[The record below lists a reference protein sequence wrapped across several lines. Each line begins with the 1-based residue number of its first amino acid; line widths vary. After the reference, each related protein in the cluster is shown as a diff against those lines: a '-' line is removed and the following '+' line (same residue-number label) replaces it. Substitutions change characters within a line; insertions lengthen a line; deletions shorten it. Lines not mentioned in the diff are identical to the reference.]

1 MFKSGQKQLLMH
13 SVQYGSRP
21 IDFKI
26 TRTARKTLAIEVHP
40 DSSVQ
45 LIAPQNAP
53 LEELKSRVAHRGK
66 WIVKQQAYFETF
78 LPATPIRGYV
88 SGETHY
94 YLGRRYMLKVKEADE
109 NSVKLKAGEI
119 VVTLKPNDEENRK
132 PEIVKRLLTAWY
144 YTHAKRKFQEV
155 MALSLNKF
163 SAEKIERQS
172 FEIKRMKLRWG
183 SCTSEGKIILNP
195 ELIKAN
201 SKCIEYVIIHEL
213 CHLIIASHNKEFYKL
228 LTEKMPDWE
237 KWKDRLEKLMA

>member
-1 MFKSGQKQLLMH
+1 MH
-13 SVQYGSRP
+13 SVQYGSRT

-45 LIAPQNAP
+45 LIAPQNST

-78 LPATPIRGYV
+78 LPATPIREYV

-94 YLGRRYMLKVKEADE
+94 YLGRRYMLKVKQADK

-119 VVTLKPNDEENRK
+119 VVTLKPNDQQNLGQDK
-132 PEIVKRLLTAWY
+132 VKRLLAAWY
-144 YTHAKRKFQEV
+144 YTHAKRKFENV
-155 MALSLNKF
+155 MELALEKF
-163 SAEKIERQS
+163 KVEKLKKQS

-183 SCTSEGKIILNP
+183 SCTPEGKIILNP

-213 CHLIIASHNKEFYKL
+213 CHLIIPSHNKKFYKL

-237 KWKDRLEKLMA
+237 KWKDKLEKLMA

>member
-1 MFKSGQKQLLMH
+1 ME
-13 SVQYGSRP
+13 SVEYGSKT
-21 IDFKI
+21 INFKI
-26 TRTARKTLAIEVHP
+26 TRTTRKTLAIEVHP

-45 LIAPQNAP
+45 LIAPKDST
-53 LEELKSRVAHRGK
+53 LEELKGRVVHRGK
-66 WIVKQQAYFETF
+66 WIIKQQAYFETF
-78 LPATPIRGYV
+78 LPVTPIREYV
-88 SGETHY
+88 SAETHY
-94 YLGRRYMLKVKEADE
+94 YLGRRYMLKVKQADE

-119 VVTLKPNDEENRK
+119 VVTIKPNDEENGK
-132 PEIVKRLLTAWY
+132 QEKVKRLLAAWY

-163 SAEKIERQS
+163 SAEKIEKHS

-213 CHLIIASHNKEFYKL
+213 CHLVIPSHNKEFYKL